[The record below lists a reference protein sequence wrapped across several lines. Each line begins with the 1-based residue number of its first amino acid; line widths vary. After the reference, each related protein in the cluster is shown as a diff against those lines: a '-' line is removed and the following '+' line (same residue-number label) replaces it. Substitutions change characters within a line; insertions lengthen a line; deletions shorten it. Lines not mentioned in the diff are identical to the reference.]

1 MRVSVAA
8 LQLQLLLAE
17 PGDWLQLL
25 GLGRDGCYPQDLPV
39 RISVCLSVR
48 LFSPQCVQEG
58 VLAGSGAGA
67 LAGAGAAL
75 SGTARTAAAVSPRP
89 CRALLGLLCGLPIPS
104 ARPETRTVC
113 PSVPVC
119 PSVRVCAQG
128 LGCAPLGREPAPA
141 GDGLNVALPALTSAV
156 KGSNSACPAHFLNL
170 AGLFAGGKESRS
182 APRNASVGV
191 FYLLKF
197 FLLLFFMVA

>member
-1 MRVSVAA
+1 M
-8 LQLQLLLAE
+8 
-17 PGDWLQLL
+17 
-25 GLGRDGCYPQDLPV
+25 LPAGPACSYFCL
-39 RISVCLSVR
+39 SVCLSVCFLLSVFR
-48 LFSPQCVQEG
+48 RECSQAPEPG
-58 VLAGSGAGA
+58 

-156 KGSNSACPAHFLNL
+156 KGSNSASPAHFLNL